1 MEQRSEA
8 LRLASIRKK
17 NQINEVQT
25 AKDIQMKQQQDRI
38 QKELIKSQKQ
48 EEAALQGLEKLRL
61 KRIERKSLS
70 KAQVCAEKSILK
82 LCFSEAKEKHEYERQ
97 RAQQNLEKSK
107 QEFEQEQALLEES
120 INKKTARAELIKR
133 ERERVS
139 LTNFVDDRRLLR
151 NNYNLKY
158 IFRRFYFQNREQ
170 KKLVQSVNF

>member
-61 KRIERKSLS
+61 KRIERKLLVFF
-70 KAQVCAEKSILK
+70 AWALIEFTLPLK
-82 LCFSEAKEKHEYERQ
+82 IKETLMIFKVLLKESEG
-97 RAQQNLEKSK
+97 
-107 QEFEQEQALLEES
+107 
-120 INKKTARAELIKR
+120 
-133 ERERVS
+133 
-139 LTNFVDDRRLLR
+139 
-151 NNYNLKY
+151 
-158 IFRRFYFQNREQ
+158 
-170 KKLVQSVNF
+170 

>member
-61 KRIERKSLS
+61 KRIERK
-70 KAQVCAEKSILK
+70 
-82 LCFSEAKEKHEYERQ
+82 
-97 RAQQNLEKSK
+97 
-107 QEFEQEQALLEES
+107 LLWV
-120 INKKTARAELIKR
+120 L
-133 ERERVS
+133 
-139 LTNFVDDRRLLR
+139 RRR
-151 NNYNLKY
+151 C
-158 IFRRFYFQNREQ
+158 
-170 KKLVQSVNF
+170 

>member
-61 KRIERKSLS
+61 KRIERKL
-70 KAQVCAEKSILK
+70 V
-82 LCFSEAKEKHEYERQ
+82 
-97 RAQQNLEKSK
+97 
-107 QEFEQEQALLEES
+107 
-120 INKKTARAELIKR
+120 TA
-133 ERERVS
+133 
-139 LTNFVDDRRLLR
+139 
-151 NNYNLKY
+151 
-158 IFRRFYFQNREQ
+158 
-170 KKLVQSVNF
+170 

>member
-61 KRIERKSLS
+61 KRIERKS
-70 KAQVCAEKSILK
+70 KA
-82 LCFSEAKEKHEYERQ
+82 
-97 RAQQNLEKSK
+97 
-107 QEFEQEQALLEES
+107 
-120 INKKTARAELIKR
+120 
-133 ERERVS
+133 
-139 LTNFVDDRRLLR
+139 
-151 NNYNLKY
+151 
-158 IFRRFYFQNREQ
+158 
-170 KKLVQSVNF
+170 

>member
-61 KRIERKSLS
+61 KRIERK
-70 KAQVCAEKSILK
+70 
-82 LCFSEAKEKHEYERQ
+82 
-97 RAQQNLEKSK
+97 
-107 QEFEQEQALLEES
+107 
-120 INKKTARAELIKR
+120 
-133 ERERVS
+133 
-139 LTNFVDDRRLLR
+139 LLR
-151 NNYNLKY
+151 
-158 IFRRFYFQNREQ
+158 RRKNT
-170 KKLVQSVNF
+170 LHHP

>member
-61 KRIERKSLS
+61 KRIERKLVS
-70 KAQVCAEKSILK
+70 A
-82 LCFSEAKEKHEYERQ
+82 
-97 RAQQNLEKSK
+97 
-107 QEFEQEQALLEES
+107 QALLKQGQS
-120 INKKTARAELIKR
+120 KG
-133 ERERVS
+133 
-139 LTNFVDDRRLLR
+139 NF
-151 NNYNLKY
+151 
-158 IFRRFYFQNREQ
+158 
-170 KKLVQSVNF
+170 

>member
-61 KRIERKSLS
+61 KRIERK
-70 KAQVCAEKSILK
+70 
-82 LCFSEAKEKHEYERQ
+82 
-97 RAQQNLEKSK
+97 
-107 QEFEQEQALLEES
+107 
-120 INKKTARAELIKR
+120 
-133 ERERVS
+133 
-139 LTNFVDDRRLLR
+139 LLR
-151 NNYNLKY
+151 
-158 IFRRFYFQNREQ
+158 RC
-170 KKLVQSVNF
+170 

>member
-70 KAQVCAEKSILK
+70 KA
-82 LCFSEAKEKHEYERQ
+82 
-97 RAQQNLEKSK
+97 
-107 QEFEQEQALLEES
+107 
-120 INKKTARAELIKR
+120 
-133 ERERVS
+133 
-139 LTNFVDDRRLLR
+139 
-151 NNYNLKY
+151 
-158 IFRRFYFQNREQ
+158 
-170 KKLVQSVNF
+170 

>member
-61 KRIERKSLS
+61 KRIERK
-70 KAQVCAEKSILK
+70 
-82 LCFSEAKEKHEYERQ
+82 
-97 RAQQNLEKSK
+97 
-107 QEFEQEQALLEES
+107 LLW
-120 INKKTARAELIKR
+120 
-133 ERERVS
+133 VP
-139 LTNFVDDRRLLR
+139 RRR
-151 NNYNLKY
+151 CY
-158 IFRRFYFQNREQ
+158 
-170 KKLVQSVNF
+170 

>member
-61 KRIERKSLS
+61 KRIERKLL
-70 KAQVCAEKSILK
+70 VFLRRRCYILH
-82 LCFSEAKEKHEYERQ
+82 FP
-97 RAQQNLEKSK
+97 
-107 QEFEQEQALLEES
+107 
-120 INKKTARAELIKR
+120 
-133 ERERVS
+133 
-139 LTNFVDDRRLLR
+139 
-151 NNYNLKY
+151 
-158 IFRRFYFQNREQ
+158 
-170 KKLVQSVNF
+170 

>member
-61 KRIERKSLS
+61 KRIERKFL
-70 KAQVCAEKSILK
+70 
-82 LCFSEAKEKHEYERQ
+82 
-97 RAQQNLEKSK
+97 
-107 QEFEQEQALLEES
+107 
-120 INKKTARAELIKR
+120 
-133 ERERVS
+133 
-139 LTNFVDDRRLLR
+139 
-151 NNYNLKY
+151 NLK
-158 IFRRFYFQNREQ
+158 
-170 KKLVQSVNF
+170 VSA

>member
-61 KRIERKSLS
+61 KRIERK
-70 KAQVCAEKSILK
+70 
-82 LCFSEAKEKHEYERQ
+82 
-97 RAQQNLEKSK
+97 
-107 QEFEQEQALLEES
+107 LL
-120 INKKTARAELIKR
+120 
-133 ERERVS
+133 V
-139 LTNFVDDRRLLR
+139 FLR
-151 NNYNLKY
+151 G
-158 IFRRFYFQNREQ
+158 RW
-170 KKLVQSVNF
+170 

>member
-61 KRIERKSLS
+61 KRIERK
-70 KAQVCAEKSILK
+70 
-82 LCFSEAKEKHEYERQ
+82 
-97 RAQQNLEKSK
+97 
-107 QEFEQEQALLEES
+107 
-120 INKKTARAELIKR
+120 
-133 ERERVS
+133 
-139 LTNFVDDRRLLR
+139 
-151 NNYNLKY
+151 
-158 IFRRFYFQNREQ
+158 
-170 KKLVQSVNF
+170 

>member
-61 KRIERKSLS
+61 KRIERK
-70 KAQVCAEKSILK
+70 
-82 LCFSEAKEKHEYERQ
+82 
-97 RAQQNLEKSK
+97 
-107 QEFEQEQALLEES
+107 LL
-120 INKKTARAELIKR
+120 
-133 ERERVS
+133 V
-139 LTNFVDDRRLLR
+139 FLR
-151 NNYNLKY
+151 G
-158 IFRRFYFQNREQ
+158 R
-170 KKLVQSVNF
+170 

>member
-61 KRIERKSLS
+61 KRIERK
-70 KAQVCAEKSILK
+70 
-82 LCFSEAKEKHEYERQ
+82 
-97 RAQQNLEKSK
+97 
-107 QEFEQEQALLEES
+107 LLVF
-120 INKKTARAELIKR
+120 L
-133 ERERVS
+133 
-139 LTNFVDDRRLLR
+139 RRR
-151 NNYNLKY
+151 
-158 IFRRFYFQNREQ
+158 
-170 KKLVQSVNF
+170 

>member
-70 KAQVCAEKSILK
+70 RSKVLVFKA
-82 LCFSEAKEKHEYERQ
+82 
-97 RAQQNLEKSK
+97 
-107 QEFEQEQALLEES
+107 
-120 INKKTARAELIKR
+120 
-133 ERERVS
+133 
-139 LTNFVDDRRLLR
+139 
-151 NNYNLKY
+151 
-158 IFRRFYFQNREQ
+158 
-170 KKLVQSVNF
+170 

>member
-61 KRIERKSLS
+61 KRIERKYIVDCLFFCVGVDRIYTSL
-70 KAQVCAEKSILK
+70 KNQGD
-82 LCFSEAKEKHEYERQ
+82 
-97 RAQQNLEKSK
+97 
-107 QEFEQEQALLEES
+107 
-120 INKKTARAELIKR
+120 INDI
-133 ERERVS
+133 
-139 LTNFVDDRRLLR
+139 
-151 NNYNLKY
+151 
-158 IFRRFYFQNREQ
+158 
-170 KKLVQSVNF
+170 

>member
-61 KRIERKSLS
+61 KRIERKL
-70 KAQVCAEKSILK
+70 
-82 LCFSEAKEKHEYERQ
+82 
-97 RAQQNLEKSK
+97 
-107 QEFEQEQALLEES
+107 
-120 INKKTARAELIKR
+120 
-133 ERERVS
+133 VS
-139 LTNFVDDRRLLR
+139 A
-151 NNYNLKY
+151 
-158 IFRRFYFQNREQ
+158 
-170 KKLVQSVNF
+170 

>member
-61 KRIERKSLS
+61 KRIERK
-70 KAQVCAEKSILK
+70 
-82 LCFSEAKEKHEYERQ
+82 
-97 RAQQNLEKSK
+97 
-107 QEFEQEQALLEES
+107 LL
-120 INKKTARAELIKR
+120 
-133 ERERVS
+133 V
-139 LTNFVDDRRLLR
+139 FFLR
-151 NNYNLKY
+151 G
-158 IFRRFYFQNREQ
+158 R
-170 KKLVQSVNF
+170 

>member
-61 KRIERKSLS
+61 KRIERK
-70 KAQVCAEKSILK
+70 
-82 LCFSEAKEKHEYERQ
+82 F
-97 RAQQNLEKSK
+97 
-107 QEFEQEQALLEES
+107 
-120 INKKTARAELIKR
+120 
-133 ERERVS
+133 
-139 LTNFVDDRRLLR
+139 LR
-151 NNYNLKY
+151 
-158 IFRRFYFQNREQ
+158 RRF
-170 KKLVQSVNF
+170 KKLHHP

>member
-61 KRIERKSLS
+61 KRIERK
-70 KAQVCAEKSILK
+70 
-82 LCFSEAKEKHEYERQ
+82 
-97 RAQQNLEKSK
+97 
-107 QEFEQEQALLEES
+107 
-120 INKKTARAELIKR
+120 
-133 ERERVS
+133 
-139 LTNFVDDRRLLR
+139 LLR
-151 NNYNLKY
+151 
-158 IFRRFYFQNREQ
+158 RRKN
-170 KKLVQSVNF
+170 KLYHP

>member
-61 KRIERKSLS
+61 KRIERKYI
-70 KAQVCAEKSILK
+70 VDC
-82 LCFSEAKEKHEYERQ
+82 
-97 RAQQNLEKSK
+97 
-107 QEFEQEQALLEES
+107 
-120 INKKTARAELIKR
+120 LIF
-133 ERERVS
+133 
-139 LTNFVDDRRLLR
+139 LRRR
-151 NNYNLKY
+151 
-158 IFRRFYFQNREQ
+158 
-170 KKLVQSVNF
+170 

>member
-61 KRIERKSLS
+61 KRIERKFL
-70 KAQVCAEKSILK
+70 
-82 LCFSEAKEKHEYERQ
+82 
-97 RAQQNLEKSK
+97 
-107 QEFEQEQALLEES
+107 
-120 INKKTARAELIKR
+120 
-133 ERERVS
+133 
-139 LTNFVDDRRLLR
+139 
-151 NNYNLKY
+151 NLKVSA
-158 IFRRFYFQNREQ
+158 
-170 KKLVQSVNF
+170 LT

>member
-61 KRIERKSLS
+61 KRIERKFLRRCSN
-70 KAQVCAEKSILK
+70 K
-82 LCFSEAKEKHEYERQ
+82 LHHP
-97 RAQQNLEKSK
+97 
-107 QEFEQEQALLEES
+107 
-120 INKKTARAELIKR
+120 
-133 ERERVS
+133 
-139 LTNFVDDRRLLR
+139 
-151 NNYNLKY
+151 
-158 IFRRFYFQNREQ
+158 
-170 KKLVQSVNF
+170 

>member
-61 KRIERKSLS
+61 KRIERK
-70 KAQVCAEKSILK
+70 
-82 LCFSEAKEKHEYERQ
+82 
-97 RAQQNLEKSK
+97 
-107 QEFEQEQALLEES
+107 LLVFF
-120 INKKTARAELIKR
+120 A
-133 ERERVS
+133 
-139 LTNFVDDRRLLR
+139 
-151 NNYNLKY
+151 
-158 IFRRFYFQNREQ
+158 
-170 KKLVQSVNF
+170 